1 MSDFFNED
9 YLIEVPDYSTVMNH
23 TVIPS
28 RTKSSREKTAFLCF
42 VLYSMRKTRVVLY

>member
-9 YLIEVPDYSTVMNH
+9 YLIEFPDWKN
-23 TVIPS
+23 IS
-28 RTKSSREKTAFLCF
+28 RTESSREKTAFLCF